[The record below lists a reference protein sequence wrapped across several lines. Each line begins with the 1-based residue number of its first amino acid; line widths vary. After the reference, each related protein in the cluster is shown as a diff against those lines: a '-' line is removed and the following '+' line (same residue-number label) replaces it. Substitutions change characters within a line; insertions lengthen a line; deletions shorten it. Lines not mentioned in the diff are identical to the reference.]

1 MSFEISQ
8 RRRTWQCREAE
19 RFLQYSKNGQS
30 TSAIICVMHESS
42 TDGVHDSTGDLEMLV
57 GIAVAMVL
65 LHLVTDGKYGFQRD
79 ELATL
84 DDARHLAWG
93 YVAYPPMT
101 PFFGRLSL
109 EFFGTSLRGFR
120 FFAGVATAATLVLTG
135 LMTRDLGG
143 RRGAQLVAVAAA
155 TSFAIAGGVMMQ
167 YVAFDYLAWVLTAYC
182 IVRLLKSE
190 DARWWLGIG
199 AAIGLGAMAK
209 YNIAFFV
216 AGVVAAVVLTPVR
229 KYLLSKWLWF
239 GVALSLLIWFPN
251 LLWQIQHHFISLD
264 FLRHIHARDTRI
276 GRTQSFLPD
285 QLKLSAVIIWLPGL
299 YYCLIAKEGKRY
311 RMLAWMYLVPLVI
324 YCLIKARAYYLAG
337 AYPMLYA
344 AGAVWLEQKLAQMGR
359 APANLVRVAAWAL
372 LLLTIS
378 LTSAVTL
385 PIAPINS
392 AWFTFASKIN
402 GDYREELGWPELA
415 RTVAQIR
422 DSLPAAE
429 REHLGVLGANYGE
442 AGAIALYGPQYGLPT
457 PISGVNSFWERGYG
471 NPPPQT
477 LIVIGLSQGKRDE
490 IFSSCEL
497 AGHTGNP
504 YGIENEETQDHP
516 DIFVCRGMR
525 KSWPEFWKDFRYYG

>member
-1 MSFEISQ
+1 MMSSFD
-8 RRRTWQCREAE
+8 RTGMHSRV
-19 RFLQYSKNGQS
+19 
-30 TSAIICVMHESS
+30 SAIICVMHKSATGSVPEAA
-42 TDGVHDSTGDLEMLV
+42 GDLRLLM
-57 GIAVAMVL
+57 GIALGVVF
-65 LHLVTDGKYGFQRD
+65 LHVMTGGKYGFQRD

-84 DDARHLAWG
+84 DDARRLAWG

-109 EFFGTSLRGFR
+109 KFFGTSLRGFR
-120 FFAGVATAATLVLTG
+120 FFAGVATAVTLVLTG
-135 LMTRDLGG
+135 LMARDLGG

-155 TSFAIAGGVMMQ
+155 ASFAIAGGVMMQ

-182 IVRLLKSE
+182 VVRLLKTE

-209 YNIAFFV
+209 YNIAFCV
-216 AGVVAAVVLTPVR
+216 AGVVAAVALTPVR

-239 GVALSLLIWFPN
+239 GVVLSLLIWFPN

-264 FLRHIHARDTRI
+264 FLRHIHARDIRI
-276 GRTQSFLPD
+276 GRTQNFLPD
-285 QLKLSAVIIWLPGL
+285 QLKISAAIIWIPGL
-299 YYCLIAKEGKRY
+299 YYCLVAKDGKRY
-311 RMLAWMYLVPLVI
+311 RMLAWMYLVPLALYCVI
-324 YCLIKARAYYLAG
+324 QARAYYLAG

-344 AGAVWLEQKLAQMGR
+344 AGAVWGEQKLAQMGR
-359 APANLVRVAAWAL
+359 ASANVIRVAVWTL
-372 LLLTIS
+372 LLLTIGF
-378 LTSAVTL
+378 TSAVTL

-392 AWFTFASKIN
+392 AWFKFASKIN
-402 GDYREELGWPELA
+402 ADYKEEVGWPELA

-422 DSLPAAE
+422 DSLPPDD
-429 REHLGVLGANYGE
+429 REHLGILGTNYGE

-457 PISGVNSFWERGYG
+457 PISGVNSFWEREYG

-477 LIVIGLSQGKRDE
+477 LIVIGLDKGDRDE

-516 DIFVCRGMR
+516 DIFVCRVMR
-525 KSWPEFWKDFRYYG
+525 KSWPEFWKSFRYYG